1 MPAPREVAERV
12 RLLRREIERHNHL
25 YYVLDAPEVSDAEW
39 DAMFAELA
47 SLEAAHPE
55 LVTPDSPTQR
65 VGARPAEG
73 FAEVTHRVPM
83 LSLANAFADEDVAA
97 FDRRCREI
105 LDAPAIDYS
114 CELKFD
120 GLAVSLAYEDG
131 VFVRGATRG
140 DGETGEDVTANLRT
154 VKAIPLRLR
163 ADAPPRLLEIRGEVL
178 MLRRDFEAYNERARA
193 AGEKVL
199 VNPRNGAAGGLR
211 QLDPALTAR
220 RRLSFFAYGI
230 GAHEGWSVPPTH
242 AGLLDALAGLGFP
255 VARER
260 RVATGEA
267 GLLAYY
273 RDIGAKRESLPCDI
287 DGVVYKVNSLAQQ
300 AALGFVAR
308 APRWAVA
315 HKFPAEEATTE
326 LLDIGIQV
334 GRTGA
339 ITPVARLAP
348 VFVGGTTV
356 SNATLHNEDEIRRKE
371 VWRRDTV
378 VVRRAG
384 DVIPEVARVAKPGP
398 REEADRFVMP
408 AACPEC
414 GSAIARL
421 EGESVARCTGGLF
434 CPAQRKAALLH
445 FASRRAMDI
454 EGVGDKLV
462 DQLVDGGLVANPADL
477 YRLDLARLAALERM
491 GGKSAA
497 NVLAAIERS
506 KDATLGRFVYA
517 LGIRHVGEVTA
528 KDLARHF
535 GALDA
540 LMAAD
545 AQALAQAP
553 DVGPVVAESV
563 ARFFAQPHNREVIA
577 QLRAAGVR
585 WAEGEPARA
594 ATAGAF
600 AGKIVV
606 LTGTLSA
613 LSRDEARERIEAA
626 GGRVT
631 GSVSKKTDFVVAGSD
646 AGSKLERARELGIEV
661 LDEARF
667 RAMLGKAEEEP

>member
-255 VARER
+255 VAKDR

-477 YRLDLARLAALERM
+477 YRLDLAPLAALERM

-545 AQALAQAP
+545 AEALAQAP

>member
-255 VARER
+255 VAKDR

-267 GLLAYY
+267 GLLAFY

-462 DQLVDGGLVANPADL
+462 DQLVDGRLVENPADL

-535 GALDA
+535 GTLDA

-545 AQALAQAP
+545 SAALAQAP